1 MQIGVP
7 KEIKNHEYRVGM
19 TPAGVSM
26 CVAAGHEVWIES
38 GAGGGVGFSDEA
50 YQQVGAHI
58 EPSAE
63 KIYRHSDLI
72 VKVKEPQASECEWLR
87 EDQIL
92 FGYLHLAAEPKL
104 ADALVKKKV
113 TAIAYETV
121 TDKHGRLPLLQ
132 PMSEVAGRLSIQAAA
147 MALIKPVGG
156 KGVLMGGVPGV
167 APANV
172 IVLGGGVVGSNAI
185 TMALGLGAKVTV
197 FDTSVERLRELAAQ
211 FGPALQTRV
220 ASKQALRELL
230 PSVDVVVGAVLIPG
244 ASAPKLLT
252 YEDLERMQPGTV
264 LVDVAIDQ
272 GGCFESSHAT
282 THEHPTYIR
291 QGIVHYCVANMPG
304 AVPQTSTIALT
315 NVTLPYVLRI
325 ANEGLTAVTQDP
337 LFAIGIN
344 VHDGKIVNAA
354 VEKALSAKKGAKLS

>member
-38 GAGGGVGFSDEA
+38 DAGCGVGFDDEA

-72 VKVKEPQASECEWLR
+72 VKVKEPLGSECEWLHQN
-87 EDQIL
+87 QIL

-104 ADALVKKKV
+104 AKSLIDKKV

-172 IVLGGGVVGSNAI
+172 VVLGGGVVGSNAI
-185 TMALGLGAKVTV
+185 TMAMGLGAKVTV
-197 FDTSVERLRELAAQ
+197 FDTSVERLRELAVQ

-230 PSVDVVVGAVLIPG
+230 PDVDVVVGAVLIPG
-244 ASAPKLLT
+244 ASAPKLLS
-252 YEDLERMQPGTV
+252 YDDLERMQPGTV

-325 ANEGLTAVTQDP
+325 ANEGLDAVTQDP
-337 LFAIGIN
+337 LFSTGLN
-344 VHDGKIVNAA
+344 VHDGRVVNAA
-354 VEKALSAKKGAKLS
+354 VEKALNSKNVAKPA

>member
-26 CVAAGHEVWIES
+26 CVAAGHEVWVER
-38 GAGGGVGFSDEA
+38 GAGSGVGFSDEA

-63 KIYRHSDLI
+63 KIYRHCDLI
-72 VKVKEPQASECEWLR
+72 VKVKEPQASECDWLR
-87 EDQIL
+87 QDQIL

-121 TDKHGRLPLLQ
+121 TDKHSRLPLLQ

-325 ANEGLTAVTQDP
+325 ANEGLDAVTQDP
-337 LFAIGIN
+337 LFATGIN
-344 VHDGKIVNAA
+344 VHDGNIVNAA
-354 VEKALSAKKGAKLS
+354 VEKALNSKKVAKLT